1 MITSLEVAQ
10 ARTAAEQTGAQIP
23 TLQASIQKA
32 SHSLAVLTGQ
42 TPSALNARLSTPQA
56 VPQVSQQ
63 LALSIPAETLR
74 QRADVRAAEF
84 RVKAALARVS
94 VAEAA
99 RYPSFSIG
107 GSMGLSA
114 LTLSGLT
121 SGATAT
127 AALLGAVSFPLFDGG
142 ATEAQVRAQSASLTQ
157 ARSSYQA
164 TVLAALK
171 DVEDALVGLQGNR
184 DRLTRLQAAETGGGQ
199 RRIAGPKPLCQRPD

>member
-1 MITSLEVAQ
+1 M
-10 ARTAAEQTGAQIP
+10 
-23 TLQASIQKA
+23 
-32 SHSLAVLTGQ
+32 
-42 TPSALNARLSTPQA
+42 
-56 VPQVSQQ
+56 SQQ

-84 RVKAALARVS
+84 RVKAALDRVS

-107 GSMGLSA
+107 GSLGLSA

-142 ATEAQVRAQSASLTQ
+142 ATEAQVRAQSAALSQ

-184 DRLTRLQAAETGGGQ
+184 DRLTRLQAAEEAAAQAALLAQNRYASGLIDFQTVLQTQRTLLSAQDSLATTQADISADHVRLYKALGGGW
-199 RRIAGPKPLCQRPD
+199 A